1 MINEKNIDL
10 RFSNETLIYYIII
23 LKSFCLG
30 IYISFSSFFFVIRFL
45 RRNFFYFQN
54 ILFITKRSK
63 VKFHLCIYDIKG
75 LKKSE
80 LKCKSSSNKMK
91 RTKNIKEK

>member
-30 IYISFSSFFFVIRFL
+30 IYISFSSFFF
-45 RRNFFYFQN
+45 
-54 ILFITKRSK
+54 
-63 VKFHLCIYDIKG
+63 C
-75 LKKSE
+75 
-80 LKCKSSSNKMK
+80 NK
-91 RTKNIKEK
+91 IS